1 MLWLLLA
8 LGGPQDDKAA
18 EEALDAFKAA
28 MRSSVEAERV
38 AAVVE
43 VSKIKHPKVL
53 QKLVGLLSVDGV
65 TVRLAAT
72 KGISEFFE
80 QRKPASAALLG
91 ALAPNAKLP
100 PVQVGILEA
109 VAVLK
114 DPASLP
120 ALHKLFDDK
129 DALVA
134 KAAVSAAAA
143 FRSGTS
149 MDPLLDALKKCDKA
163 IKAADAANVT
173 AGTVAGYEVSARDEA
188 ERKRGQ
194 ELRPVILK
202 ALQEISGESFPAS
215 ADWHAWW
222 AKNKATFRPR

>member
-28 MRSSVEAERV
+28 MRSPVEAERV

-43 VSKIKHPKVL
+43 LSKVRHPKVL
-53 QKLVGLLSVDGV
+53 QKLIPLLTNDGA
-65 TVRLAAT
+65 TVRLAAA
-72 KGISEFFE
+72 KGISDFADH
-80 QRKPASAALLG
+80 RKPASSSLLG
-91 ALAPNAKLP
+91 ALTPNAKLP
-100 PVQVGILEA
+100 AVQVGLLEA

-114 DPASLP
+114 EPASLP
-120 ALHKLFDDK
+120 ALHKLFDEK
-129 DALVA
+129 EALVA

-143 FRSGTS
+143 FRAGTS
-149 MDPLLDALKKCDKA
+149 IEPLLDVLKKCDKA
-163 IKAADAANVT
+163 IKAADAAGVT
-173 AGTVAGYEVSARDEA
+173 AGTVAGYEVSARDEV
-188 ERKRGQ
+188 ERKRAQ